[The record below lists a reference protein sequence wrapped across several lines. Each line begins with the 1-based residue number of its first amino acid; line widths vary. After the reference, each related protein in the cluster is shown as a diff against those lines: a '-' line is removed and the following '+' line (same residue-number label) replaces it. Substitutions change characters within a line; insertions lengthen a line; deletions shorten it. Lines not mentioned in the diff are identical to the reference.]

1 MKKPSNEKQ
10 TELTQL
16 AKLSKFEKKL
26 ELPMLFLSF
35 VWLLILI
42 VELVNG
48 SSRVLS
54 NTGTTLWFLFVLY
67 FLIRFITAI
76 NQFVFLKKN
85 WLFII
90 AILVSVLRFF
100 PDLQRFILVRG
111 LTATIGMQVI
121 WIFVYA
127 DQGVRFVRRALGK
140 RGSGYVIILTIV
152 IIFSAAAGLLH
163 FENLSG
169 DLNRLQSYPNA
180 VWWTAMQM
188 TNIGSSYSVKSV
200 GGKIICLGVSIYS
213 AGMFGYLT
221 ALFAALII
229 DREIKVP
236 KVDATNQ
243 KQLQDIQNELQMIK
257 KLIEANS
264 KNELIKKINH

>member
-1 MKKPSNEKQ
+1 
-10 TELTQL
+10 
-16 AKLSKFEKKL
+16 
-26 ELPMLFLSF
+26 MLFLSF

-54 NTGTTLWFLFVLY
+54 NTGTTLWFLFVIY

-121 WIFVYA
+121 WIFV
-127 DQGVRFVRRALGK
+127 
-140 RGSGYVIILTIV
+140 
-152 IIFSAAAGLLH
+152 SAAAGLLH

-188 TNIGSSYSVKSV
+188 TNIGSSYSVKS
-200 GGKIICLGVSIYS
+200 ICRRKNYLFRCLYLFSRNVWLSNCFICSINY
-213 AGMFGYLT
+213 
-221 ALFAALII
+221 
-229 DREIKVP
+229 
-236 KVDATNQ
+236 
-243 KQLQDIQNELQMIK
+243 
-257 KLIEANS
+257 
-264 KNELIKKINH
+264 